1 MRLTRWFRLPFLLL
15 LLALPWGSGQL
26 SGAVQEQGEVISRTW
41 HDVNGDGKK
50 EQIEIILKDGERYR
64 DTEPWCGSGDK
75 WEGFFLIRVVAGEQ
89 VLSEKSLNRL
99 MYPGEE
105 PPEALFFWGPP
116 FTLEFGDYNDD
127 GQPDFNLGQYGSCN
141 GNVYRIFTI
150 DRNGEIT
157 RLPIQG
163 STGFFIS
170 PGNRLNSTRLLYAS
184 KGTVLFSYYD
194 NVEARKKAGR
204 YRWDGTQ
211 FVPEKH
217 PKKGAGVE
225 RQGSGN
231 IKKSQSR
238 RGGTKSKTLS
248 NTK

>member
-1 MRLTRWFRLPFLLL
+1 MRLTRWLGLPFLLL
-15 LLALPWGSGQL
+15 LLALPLGFAQL
-26 SGAVQEQGEVISRTW
+26 NGAAQEQGEVISRTW

-50 EQIEIILKDGERYR
+50 ERIEIILNKGERYK

-75 WEGFFLIRVVAGEQ
+75 WEGSFLIRVVSGEQ
-89 VLSEKSLNRL
+89 ILSEKSLNRL
-99 MYPGEE
+99 MYPGEG
-105 PPEALFFWGPP
+105 PSEALFFWGPT
-116 FTLEFGDYNDD
+116 FTLEFGDYNGD
-127 GQPDFNLGQYGSCN
+127 GQSDFNLGQYGSCN

-157 RLPIQG
+157 RLAIQG

-170 PGNRLNSTRLLYAS
+170 PGNRLNSTRLLYAN
-184 KGTVLFSYYD
+184 KGTVVFSYYD

-225 RQGSGN
+225 RTGSGGM
-231 IKKSQSR
+231 KKSPNQNPVPPR
-238 RGGTKSKTLS
+238 
-248 NTK
+248 